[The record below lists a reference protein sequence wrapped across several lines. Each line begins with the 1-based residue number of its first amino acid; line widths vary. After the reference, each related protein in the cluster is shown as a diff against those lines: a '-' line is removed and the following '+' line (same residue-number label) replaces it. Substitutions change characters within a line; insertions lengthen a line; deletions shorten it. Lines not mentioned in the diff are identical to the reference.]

1 MRLYDVDDEVR
12 LRLGGAVRG
21 WRKSGLLSVAQE
33 RALDT
38 DLATPL
44 RRAGPMLRLGL
55 ALFTV
60 IAGGAGVGLV
70 FLLTDL
76 SSEVAVAVTT
86 AALGAAALGAATL
99 IVRRFGLYR
108 HGVEEALAVSAVG
121 MFGFSAG
128 LLSAEVFST
137 ASGGGT
143 WFSAMAA
150 VALGAAHVHRRF
162 GFQYAAVGALYAA
175 ALLPMSFSA
184 LGADGKRLFAAL
196 VCVGAFV
203 YATGRRQQAAD
214 DVAGADA
221 EVLRA
226 AAAAGVYLALNV
238 HLLTE
243 PFGRSADGWFRWA
256 TWVVIWLL
264 PFVVGRVAVVERDP
278 LLLRAAVAAGLA
290 TLVTNKPYLGWPR
303 EPWDPML
310 FGVVLVGAALALRR
324 WLAAG
329 EAGERRGFTAR
340 QLVDSEDAALQF
352 ASVASVAAQP
362 AAVRDIPEPDQP
374 TFSGGRS
381 GGAGA
386 GGEF

>member
-1 MRLYDVDDEVR
+1 MDDEVR
-12 LRLGGAVRG
+12 LRLGSAVSN
-21 WRKSGLLSVAQE
+21 WRKSGLLSDAQE
-33 RALDT
+33 RALVT

-44 RRAGPMLRLGL
+44 RRAGSMLRLGL

-60 IAGGAGVGLV
+60 IAGGAGIGLV

-76 SSEVAVAVTT
+76 SSEIAVAVTT
-86 AALGAAALGAATL
+86 AVLGAAALGAATL

-108 HGVEEALAVSAVG
+108 HGVEEALAVGAVG

-128 LLSAEVFST
+128 LLSAQVFST
-137 ASGGGT
+137 TSGGGT

-150 VALGAAHVHRRF
+150 VALGAAHVYRRF

-196 VCVGAFV
+196 VCVGGFAF
-203 YATGRRQQAAD
+203 ATSRRRRAAD

-238 HLLTE
+238 YLLTE

-256 TWVVIWLL
+256 TLVATWLL
-264 PFVVGRVAVVERDP
+264 PFAVGRTAVVERDP
-278 LLLRAAVAAGLA
+278 LLLRVAVAAGLA
-290 TLVTNKPYLGWPR
+290 SLVTSKTYLGWPR

-310 FGVVLVGAALALRR
+310 FGVVLVGGALALRR
-324 WLAAG
+324 WLSAG
-329 EAGERRGFTAR
+329 AGGERHGFTAR
-340 QLVDSEDAALQF
+340 QLVNSEDAAIQL
-352 ASVASVAAQP
+352 ASVASVATQP
-362 AAVRDIPEPDQP
+362 TATRDIPESSEP

-386 GGEF
+386 SAEF